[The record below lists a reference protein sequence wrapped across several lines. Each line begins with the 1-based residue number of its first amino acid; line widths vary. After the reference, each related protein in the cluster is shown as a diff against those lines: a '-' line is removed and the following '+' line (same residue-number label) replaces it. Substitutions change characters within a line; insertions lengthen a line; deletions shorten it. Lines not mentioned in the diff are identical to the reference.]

1 MTYKNLSL
9 EDLKSLYSE
18 RHGFVF
24 IGSAPYKR
32 SSCERLSNQIKDA
45 GLCQYEPDFINELNP
60 TTCAFIYPEDVSFH
74 SGDFFEFSKHA
85 SMMVMGMFKI
95 DTLAAFLKNN

>member
-1 MTYKNLSL
+1 VTYKNLSL

-24 IGSAPYKR
+24 IGSAPSSKE
-32 SSCERLSNQIKDA
+32 SCEKLSKQIREA
-45 GLCQYEPDFINELNP
+45 GLCEYEPDFVNELNP
-60 TTCAFIYPEDVSFH
+60 LTYAFVYPEGVSFH
-74 SGDFFEFSKHA
+74 SSDFYEFSKHA

-95 DTLAAFLKNN
+95 DALAAFLKNN